1 MTAINPLFFS
11 LMHQYKALCDAG
23 QQHSEEG
30 SDLFAEAYDLAPASF
45 KKALHDAAVE
55 QGLIAEKPDGYSDD
69 GEPLYNMPDLCDR
82 LGVDPGDV
90 PEHLTRGA
98 YRGNVNRAH

>member
-1 MTAINPLFFS
+1 MSHINPLFFS
-11 LMHQYKALCDAG
+11 LMRQYKCLCDSG
-23 QQHSEEG
+23 QQHTEEA
-30 SDLFAEAYDLAPASF
+30 SDLFSQAYDLAPNEF
-45 KKALHDAAVE
+45 KEALHDAAVE

-69 GEPLYNMPDLCDR
+69 GEPLYNMKALCDR
-82 LGVDPGDV
+82 LGVDPDDV